1 MAKGMESNVSDDESD
16 TTSLDDLVELFHEK
30 KGMLEKQANE
40 IKELNALNDL
50 SAALATNYEHL
61 LCKFKLL
68 SKECDELKSKLVSN
82 ETKTSNSFELDE
94 SSIPCAIPMSKVDA
108 STTCIDLIDESCSP
122 SCNENVVV
130 ETCDWLIGKKNDEL
144 KQEVKWLRERLA
156 SLMGKGKNDEELV
169 DISQDLKSKV
179 QPSQDNREPMVKKL
193 EKGATVTSYKCHGEG
208 HKFYKCPQFVKKMD
222 KGEKKKLKATIK
234 SSLIYTKPNRKNKT
248 KSNTYVTKKKA
259 NGKVVVHNVGK
270 MKEERGWN
278 QPIWVPKEV
287 IINMKGAQMV
297 WILKAT

>member
-1 MAKGMESNVSDDESD
+1 
-16 TTSLDDLVELFHEK
+16 
-30 KGMLEKQANE
+30 MLEKQANE

-193 EKGATVTSYKCHGEG
+193 EKGAIVTFYKCHGEG
-208 HKFYKCPQFVKKMD
+208 HKFYKCPQFVQKMD
-222 KGEKKKLKATIK
+222 KGEKKKLKPTIK
-234 SSLIYTKPNRKNKT
+234 SPLIYTEPNRKNKT
-248 KSNTYVTKKKA
+248 NSNTYVIKKKA
-259 NGKVVVHNVGK
+259 NGKVVAHKVEK

-287 IINMKGAQMV
+287 IINMKGPQMV